1 MTARLL
7 LLATTA
13 TLISA
18 LLPIPAAAAAD
29 PARIDTVVRDYLAAT
44 GLPGAAVTI
53 THRDRVLHAAG
64 YGHTATGDPVTEHTP
79 MPVASVSKS
88 FTALAV
94 AQLAETGRVGLD
106 RPVRA
111 YLPEFTMADPRVE
124 SITVRQLLDQ
134 TSGLSDRTFPS
145 FTRPQPNTLAESV
158 ASMRS
163 ARLAADPGTH
173 WEYHNP
179 NFQVAARLVEVV
191 SGQDFNSYLRSHI
204 LTPLGMTTTRTLNTA
219 KDLPSPSGHLLV
231 LGLPVALPEPPA
243 FGNGS
248 GGMLSTAHDLAA
260 WLIAQ
265 NNNGRGPTGAQIATP
280 ATITA
285 THTPSPASGDYALG
299 WSLGR
304 TDSGAPLIAHSGDLF
319 TATAYQALLP
329 STGHGIAVL
338 ANTGMTHADAPA
350 LARRLITLL
359 ENRPLPAP
367 ATPLLL
373 TDAIL
378 LALTLATTL
387 LTIQGLRRAH
397 RWTQARTTPR
407 PTRRRLRTPGRTNEP
422 TTADGQ
428 TSADSNPPTAH
439 RETPA
444 DSNPPLSHPEAPAD
458 SNPLTAHR
466 ETPAHI
472 GPSAGYREASTDR
485 NPPAS
490 HRKAS
495 ADVSP
500 PTARRGTPA
509 HIGPP
514 IGHREASAARDSLT
528 AHREA
533 PADASPPPAHRQASA
548 RATGARIALRL
559 LPYLLPLVL
568 LLTVHRIVGLLFR
581 GRDVAWLQVVYLY
594 PTFMLFLATA
604 TLGCLLVVL
613 ARVTALARPRTPR

>member
-13 TLISA
+13 ALISA
-18 LLPIPAAAAAD
+18 LLPIPAASAAAD
-29 PARIDTVVRDYLAAT
+29 PARIDTVVRDYLATT

-64 YGHTATGDPVTEHTP
+64 YGHTATGAPVTAHTP

-94 AQLAETGRVGLD
+94 AQLAETGRVDLD

-231 LGLPVALPEPPA
+231 LGLPIALPEPPA

-248 GGMLSTAHDLAA
+248 GGMLSTAHDLSA

-280 ATITA
+280 ATIKA

-304 TDSGAPLIAHSGDLF
+304 TDAGAPLIAHSGDLF

-329 STGHGIAVL
+329 GTGHGIAVL
-338 ANTGMTHADAPA
+338 ANTGMAHADAPA

-359 ENRPLPAP
+359 ENRPIPAP

-378 LALTLATTL
+378 LALTLATAL
-387 LTIQGLRRAH
+387 LTIHGLRRAR

-407 PTRRRLRTPGRTNEP
+407 PTRRRPRTHGHASEP
-422 TTADGQ
+422 TANGQ
-428 TSADSNPPTAH
+428 TSSDSNPSTAH
-439 RETPA
+439 REALAVSDSPLAHPEAPVVSNPLTARRETPA
-444 DSNPPLSHPEAPAD
+444 DTSP
-458 SNPLTAHR
+458 
-466 ETPAHI
+466 
-472 GPSAGYREASTDR
+472 PSAR
-485 NPPAS
+485 
-490 HRKAS
+490 
-495 ADVSP
+495 
-500 PTARRGTPA
+500 
-509 HIGPP
+509 
-514 IGHREASAARDSLT
+514 REASA
-528 AHREA
+528 
-533 PADASPPPAHRQASA
+533 
-548 RATGARIALRL
+548 RAIGTRIVLRL
-559 LPYLLPLVL
+559 LPYLLPLAL
-568 LLTVHRIVGLLFR
+568 LLTVHRIVGVLFR
-581 GRDVAWLQVVYLY
+581 GRDVAWLQVAYLY

-613 ARVTALARPRTPR
+613 ARVTALARLRSPR

>member
-13 TLISA
+13 TLIGA
-18 LLPIPAAAAAD
+18 LLPTPAASAAAD

-64 YGHTATGDPVTEHTP
+64 YGHTATGEPVTAHTP

-94 AQLAETGRVGLD
+94 AQLAETGRVNLD

-191 SGQDFNSYLRSHI
+191 SGQDFDSYLRQHI
-204 LTPLGMTTTRTLNTA
+204 LIPLGMTTSRTLNTA

-231 LGLPVALPEPPA
+231 LGLPIALPEPPA

-248 GGMLSTAHDLAA
+248 GGMLSTAQDLSS

-280 ATITA
+280 ATLTA

-350 LARRLITLL
+350 LARRLIALL
-359 ENRPLPAP
+359 ENRPIPAP

-387 LTIQGLRRAH
+387 LTIQGLRRAR

-407 PTRRRLRTPGRTNEP
+407 PTRRRPQTHGSTNEL
-422 TTADGQ
+422 TTANGQ
-428 TSADSNPPTAH
+428 ISADSNPSTAH
-439 RETPA
+439 REA
-444 DSNPPLSHPEAPAD
+444 LAVSNPPLSHPEASAV
-458 SNPLTAHR
+458 SNPPL
-466 ETPAHI
+466 
-472 GPSAGYREASTDR
+472 
-485 NPPAS
+485 S
-490 HRKAS
+490 H
-495 ADVSP
+495 P
-500 PTARRGTPA
+500 
-509 HIGPP
+509 
-514 IGHREASAARDSLT
+514 EASAVSNPLT

-533 PADASPPPAHRQASA
+533 PADASPPPARRGTLAHIGPPTGHREASADTSPPTARRQASA

-559 LPYLLPLVL
+559 LPYLLPLAL
-568 LLTVHRIVGLLFR
+568 LLTVHRIVGVLFR
-581 GRDVAWLQVVYLY
+581 GRDVAWLQVAYLY